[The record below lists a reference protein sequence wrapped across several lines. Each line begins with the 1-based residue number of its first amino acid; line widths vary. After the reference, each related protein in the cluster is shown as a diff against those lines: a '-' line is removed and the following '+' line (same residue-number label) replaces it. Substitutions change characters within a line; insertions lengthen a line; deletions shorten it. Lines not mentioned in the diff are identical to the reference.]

1 MQIPGKLS
9 IADYSYDLPH
19 DRIARYPLK
28 NRDESKLLIS
38 YSDGAIGEDRFY
50 NLDSYLEEN
59 SMLVYN
65 NTKVV
70 QARLKFY
77 KETGAEIEIF
87 CLEPLEPV
95 SVVDQAFEQ
104 TSPVMWKCFVK
115 NARKWKDQILKLD
128 LGNEVLLAEKI
139 KMDGDAWWIRFSWQR
154 KNRSW
159 AEILEEAGRVPL
171 PPYIKREDEPDD
183 KLRYQTVFAE
193 RDGSVAAPTAGLHF
207 TDRIFE
213 ALDARNIQRI
223 YLTLHVGA
231 GTFKPVNSERIQ
243 QHEMHQEQVLVSRD
257 ELRKLLKSTKEKTIA
272 VGTTSVRT
280 LESLYWYAN
289 ALAKNPDALFFI
301 DQWQPY
307 NYYDALLTREEALQ
321 MLIHKLNKEDR
332 QYLQGATSLMIVPG
346 YEYKMIGGMITNFH
360 QPKSTLLLLV
370 AAFLGDNWKKAYQF
384 ALDNNFRFLSYGDSC
399 LFFPR
404 KNE

>member
-1 MQIPGKLS
+1 MQKPGKLS
-9 IADYSYDLPH
+9 IADYSYALPH
-19 DRIARYPLK
+19 DRIARYPLEK
-28 NRDESKLLIS
+28 RDESKLLIS
-38 YSDGAIGEDRFY
+38 SSDGAIREDYFY
-50 NLDSYLEEN
+50 NIDSYLEEN

-77 KETGAEIEIF
+77 KKTGAEIEIF

-104 TSPVMWKCFVK
+104 SSPVVWKCFVK
-115 NARKWKDQILKLD
+115 NARKWKDQILSLD
-128 LGNEVLLAEKI
+128 IGQDILYAEKI
-139 KMDGDAWWIRFSWQR
+139 KMDGDAWQVKFSWQQ
-154 KNRSW
+154 KHRSW
-159 AEILEEAGRVPL
+159 AEVLEEAGRVPL
-171 PPYIKREDEPDD
+171 PPYIKREDEPED

-207 TDRIFE
+207 TDKIFR

-231 GTFKPVNSERIQ
+231 GTFKPVSSQSID
-243 QHEMHQEQVLVSRD
+243 QHEMHQEQVLVSRN
-257 ELRKLLKSTKEKTIA
+257 ELQKLLKTSRDKTIA

-289 ALAKNPDALFFI
+289 ALAQNSDSGFVI
-301 DQWQPY
+301 NQWKPY
-307 NYYDALLTREEALQ
+307 NDKAILSREEALQ
-321 MLIHKLNKEDR
+321 ILIHKLKKEDR
-332 QYLQGATSLMIVPG
+332 EYLQGATSLMIVPG

-370 AAFLGDNWKKAYQF
+370 AAFIGDNWKKAYQF
-384 ALDNNFRFLSYGDSC
+384 ALDKGFRFLSYGDSC
-399 LFFPR
+399 LFFPA
-404 KNE
+404 KNK

>member
-1 MQIPGKLS
+1 MQKPGKLS

-28 NRDESKLLIS
+28 NRDESKLLVS
-38 YSDGAIGEDRFY
+38 SPEGAIREDRFY
-50 NLDSYLEEN
+50 NLPGYLEDN

-70 QARLKFY
+70 QARLKFH
-77 KETGAEIEIF
+77 KTTGAEIEIF
-87 CLEPLEPV
+87 CLEPIEPV
-95 SVVDQAFEQ
+95 TVVDQAFEQ
-104 TSPVMWKCFVK
+104 PSPVVWKCFVK
-115 NARKWKDQILKLD
+115 NARKWKDQILRLD
-128 LGNEVLLAEKI
+128 MGQDILYAEKI
-139 KMDGDAWWIRFSWQR
+139 KMDGDAWWVKFSWD
-154 KNRSW
+154 KKCSW

-207 TDRIFE
+207 TDKIFS
-213 ALDARNIQRI
+213 ALDAKNIQRI
-223 YLTLHVGA
+223 SLTLHVGA
-231 GTFKPVNSERIQ
+231 GTFKPVSSEKIEH
-243 QHEMHQEQVLVSRD
+243 HEMHQEQVLVSRN
-257 ELRKLLKSTKEKTIA
+257 ELQKLLNTSKDKTIA

-289 ALAKNPDALFFI
+289 ALAQDPDSGFVI
-301 DQWQPY
+301 NQWQPY
-307 NYYDALLTREEALQ
+307 NDKAILSREEALQ
-321 MLIHKLNKEDR
+321 ILIHKLKKEDR
-332 QYLQGATSLMIVPG
+332 EYLQGATSLMIVPG

-370 AAFLGDNWKKAYQF
+370 AAFIGDNWKKAYQF
-384 ALDNNFRFLSYGDSC
+384 ALDKDFRFLSYGDSC
-399 LFFPR
+399 LFFPA
-404 KNE
+404 KKK